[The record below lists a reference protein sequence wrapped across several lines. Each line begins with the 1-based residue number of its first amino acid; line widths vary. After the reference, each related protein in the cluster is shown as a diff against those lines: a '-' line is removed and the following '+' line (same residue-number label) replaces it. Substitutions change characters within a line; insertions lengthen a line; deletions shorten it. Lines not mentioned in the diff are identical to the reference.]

1 MFSPSHRCPGQN
13 QRVLPPMEV
22 EFFTITYNCRGLK
35 QNQKRVKIFNYLKE
49 KAKSG
54 IFLLQETHSTEEE
67 KNKLRIDWVGDL
79 LLNHG
84 TSNSRGTLIAFSKNL
99 DYKLEKYET
108 DNEGRIQICSIIL
121 KERKFLIIN
130 VYNENTEKEQ
140 VILLKKLD
148 SLLEKFNENLDHEVI
163 LGGDFNFIMD
173 KTLDAQGGP
182 LS

>member
-1 MFSPSHRCPGQN
+1 M
-13 QRVLPPMEV
+13 
-22 EFFTITYNCRGLK
+22 
-35 QNQKRVKIFNYLKE
+35 
-49 KAKSG
+49 
-54 IFLLQETHSTEEE
+54 TEEE
-67 KNKLRIDWVGDL
+67 KNKWRLDWGGDL
-79 LLNHG
+79 LLNHS

-173 KTLDAQGGP
+173 KTLDAQGGTP
-182 LS
+182 LLKLSSIAEITKIAEKHDLCDIFRIRNPEKNATPLDSQHPED